1 MLKPS
6 PQRTVPSSNVT
17 FYLMSYLSPLGFL
30 ENLAY
35 RNYNTLF
42 TYWMLQRTPVLGQ
55 VPPPEE
61 EDRSPALGA
70 LSLEG
75 EIEYGHRW
83 WWELPAVL
91 CAVREGQSWCWQKP
105 TYNQRAQRCPVAGA
119 SSSHVLKDGQ
129 DLSMKKQNRWIPG
142 KKRGINEAYG

>member
-91 CAVREGQSWCWQKP
+91 CAVREGQSWCWQSQP
-105 TYNQRAQRCPVAGA
+105 TTREPRGALLLEHHLAMSWRMGRICPWRNKTG
-119 SSSHVLKDGQ
+119 GFQ
-129 DLSMKKQNRWIPG
+129 E
-142 KKRGINEAYG
+142 KREA